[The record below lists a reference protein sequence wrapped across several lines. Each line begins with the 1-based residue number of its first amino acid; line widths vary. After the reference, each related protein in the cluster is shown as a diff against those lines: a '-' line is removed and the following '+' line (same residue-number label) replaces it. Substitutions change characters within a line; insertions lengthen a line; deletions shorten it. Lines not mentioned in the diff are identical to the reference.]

1 MGTAS
6 GIDPPEEWTM
16 QPADEHAAASL
27 DDRQGGAAGR
37 SLLREPE
44 GAVADPLAG
53 LQQEAVPQGGA
64 RQPVGSRSE
73 FHAAI
78 RSAFAEAARVGCR
91 ELWLCDTDFA
101 DWPLGERAVIASLTE
116 WAASHRRLTLLAN
129 HFDDVVRRHARWVEW
144 RRSWSHLV
152 HCRTNTDL
160 ESDKMPSLLLASG
173 LVSVRLIDP
182 AHHRGVVS
190 QEAADGLRCREIVD
204 AVLQRSEEAFS
215 ATTTGL

>member
-6 GIDPPEEWTM
+6 GIDPPDEWMTG
-16 QPADEHAAASL
+16 PVDERARASVDDQQGAASK
-27 DDRQGGAAGR
+27 R
-37 SLLREPE
+37 SPLREP
-44 GAVADPLAG
+44 ASDLSDRLAE
-53 LQQEAVPQGGA
+53 LQENAAQGGA
-64 RQPVGSRSE
+64 RRPITSRSE

-78 RSAFAEAARVGCR
+78 RSAFAEAAQAGCR
-91 ELWLCDTDFA
+91 ELWLCDSDYA

-144 RRSWSHLV
+144 RRSWAHLV
-152 HCRTNTDL
+152 HFRTNTEL
-160 ESDKMPSLLLASG
+160 EPDKIPTLLLAPG

-182 AHHRGVVS
+182 VHHRGVVS
-190 QEAADGLRCREIVD
+190 QEPADGLRCREIVD